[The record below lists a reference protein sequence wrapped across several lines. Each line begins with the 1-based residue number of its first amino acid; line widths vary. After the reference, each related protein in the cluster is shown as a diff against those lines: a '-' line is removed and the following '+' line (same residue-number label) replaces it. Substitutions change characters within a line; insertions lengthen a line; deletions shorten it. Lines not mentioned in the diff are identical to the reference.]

1 MSALYTKLQFYASNV
16 SKKATMKVIGS
27 KSFHQEE
34 ETVTVVISLPWKKK
48 DSA

>member
-1 MSALYTKLQFYASNV
+1 MSVLYTKLQFYASNV

-27 KSFHQEE
+27 KSLHQEE